1 MQSPAG
7 SGNLVL
13 SSLSGKIP
21 LTATLEFQLEL
32 WQIYNVDLFDKGFY
46 HVKISVLDDNNLSSD
61 SPGADL
67 PVNQESNPKTDS
79 SSKQVDVDPFNIFLS
94 SASVIRRNNTEVDK
108 KYEQEV
114 STDVITI
121 AYKREHVA
129 LNEIFLFRVS
139 KLINAAS
146 LEQDLQKISVP
157 FLFSLYWEESN
168 NNFESANAA
177 TCVSQRV
184 LNIDWN
190 AETGT
195 HVYTT
200 VSFEYA
206 NAATLELVVHSS
218 LTSLLQPDSS
228 QLAKLYKAES
238 NNLPVPTLEDV
249 LFTGLGGRLSSPEQI
264 NSYESDQLISL
275 ANKSHVCIISCMNR
289 AFEILYDFLVDAVDF
304 KDKSMD
310 FKEMIDKIAS
320 HVDISK
326 AMDQANKNIAEAN
339 TLLLKRW
346 VQFQD
351 RVRLSSTLKKAY
363 KKEYFRS
370 KVERYSRGHIILNN
384 YLNPDV
390 SHVNRY
396 TDKEVVYQKMAECL
410 RKSSHYTGMPSLDAR
425 CQEIDVSGEQQVVI
439 LEDLYNPDTIKSID
453 RNQST
458 ISINSAQQRF
468 SIEKLQ
474 LEDEEKIVNG
484 GSELTKDHP
493 NVQLLK
499 FTKIVSNISEPDAS
513 LRNSLNSI
521 SNSICSG
528 DKNGTGLDCSWALA
542 TEIDRKIEVI
552 PYFPFRQQ
560 QVNDPTHLI
569 ICAHGLEGSACDL
582 RLFRS
587 WIERTVLNT
596 GQRISWLMSSANY
609 EKTFDDIEKQ
619 GQRLAKEVLEQIK
632 VLKIQNRD
640 PMKISWIGHSMGAL
654 VAKQAADDDSLKD
667 YRNKFHTYCSLF

>member
-1 MQSPAG
+1 ML
-7 SGNLVL
+7 N
-13 SSLSGKIP
+13 SLSGKIP

-46 HVKISVLDDNNLSSD
+46 HVKISCLDNNNLSSD
-61 SPGADL
+61 SPGSEL
-67 PVNQESNPKTDS
+67 PVNQESTPKTDS
-79 SSKQVDVDPFNIFLS
+79 SSKQENDPFNVFLS
-94 SASVIRRNNTEVDK
+94 SACVIRRNNTEVDK

-129 LNEIFLFRVS
+129 LNEIFLFRVC
-139 KLINAAS
+139 KLINAAT

-157 FLFSLYWEESN
+157 FLFSLDWEESN
-168 NNFESANAA
+168 NNFESANVA

-184 LNIDWN
+184 VNIDWN

-206 NAATLELVVHSS
+206 NAATLEMVVHSS
-218 LTSLLQPDSS
+218 LTSLLQPDTS
-228 QLAKLYKAES
+228 QLNKLYKNES
-238 NNLPVPTLEDV
+238 NVPVPTLEDV

-264 NSYESDQLISL
+264 NSFEPDQLISL

-289 AFEILYDFLVDAVDF
+289 AFEILYDFLVDAIDF
-304 KDKSMD
+304 KEKSID
-310 FKEMIDKIAS
+310 FKEMIDKIAANN
-320 HVDISK
+320 DISK

-363 KKEYFRS
+363 KKEYFRA

-390 SHVNRY
+390 SHIGRH
-396 TDKEVVYQKMAECL
+396 TDKETVYQKMAECL
-410 RKSSHYTGMPSLDAR
+410 RKSSHYTSMPALDAR

-439 LEDLYNPDTIKSID
+439 FEDLYNPDTLKNID
-453 RNQST
+453 RNPST
-458 ISINSAQQRF
+458 ISINSSQQQF
-468 SIEKLQ
+468 SLEKLQ
-474 LEDEEKIVNG
+474 LEEEKVVNG
-484 GSELTKDHP
+484 GSLIEKP
-493 NVQLLK
+493 NVQLVK

-513 LRNSLNSI
+513 LRNSLNSL
-521 SNSICSG
+521 SSSICSG

-542 TEIDRKIEVI
+542 TEVDWKGSSFDRNILK
-552 PYFPFRQQ
+552 
-560 QVNDPTHLI
+560 
-569 ICAHGLEGSACDL
+569 
-582 RLFRS
+582 
-587 WIERTVLNT
+587 
-596 GQRISWLMSSANY
+596 
-609 EKTFDDIEKQ
+609 
-619 GQRLAKEVLEQIK
+619 KEVKALIK
-632 VLKIQNRD
+632 FLVTRCPPLS
-640 PMKISWIGHSMGAL
+640 ISL
-654 VAKQAADDDSLKD
+654 
-667 YRNKFHTYCSLF
+667 C